1 MKGNRWKPVSE
12 ELSLPRTYTTLLPVA
27 FPWQT
32 NVSAKSWWKLSG
44 SLWPCPHWIF
54 RYFCQFEMCL
64 PCSFISSS
72 KILLYFGLLNLM
84 RFPTYEGTGH
94 PYKQHFTCFPYSRVP
109 AWNLRQPSSSV
120 SQADLLTW
128 GSLLGRQD
136 LPGCFLGLPDAFQL
150 LLIWGVFPGWLNFRG
165 TEQCKSR
172 RVCCDLCR
180 RFPLLTLF
188 FHPLAC
194 SYFKR
199 QTSPSHPLWDGNDWS
214 SSYLIFFFFSR

>member
-1 MKGNRWKPVSE
+1 M
-12 ELSLPRTYTTLLPVA
+12 
-27 FPWQT
+27 
-32 NVSAKSWWKLSG
+32 
-44 SLWPCPHWIF
+44 
-54 RYFCQFEMCL
+54 
-64 PCSFISSS
+64 
-72 KILLYFGLLNLM
+72 
-84 RFPTYEGTGH
+84 
-94 PYKQHFTCFPYSRVP
+94 P

-128 GSLLGRQD
+128 GSTLGRQD
-136 LPGCFLGLPDAFQL
+136 LPGCFLGLPDAFQSF
-150 LLIWGVFPGWLNFRG
+150 LIWGTFPGWLNFRG

-214 SSYLIFFFFSR
+214 SSYLIFFFFSVGSMVFCLCALPGSLLHALHPEHLYSKPGSLTALALATLLPVAQEEHLPRTTALIWKQVHSP